1 MSDDAFTYQLSS
13 AETPSLAVVYAVA
26 EYTDR
31 SVLELS
37 PLARCLDTDAL
48 DETVATGQS
57 ATCTFYYEGCL
68 VDVNQNRVVVQCRE

>member
-1 MSDDAFTYQLSS
+1 MTDDAFTYQLST

-31 SVLELS
+31 SVLQLS
-37 PLARCLDTDAL
+37 PLAACLDPDAL
-48 DETVATGQS
+48 DETISTGQS

-68 VDVNQNRVVVQCRE
+68 VEVNQNRIVLQCQE